1 MYSCISII
9 YFVPTM
15 SRYFYWFIKGDNNF
29 TQIIR
34 TVHEFHHIL
43 LKIKV
48 PEDTITLG
56 TTERRICF
64 SNRLTISWLYFAHNE
79 CFRRMLMHIFLKPF
93 DDRWIECDVFIHHQ
107 MLSIDHNSFFREK
120 TVCKVDIILPMTF
133 PTFIFIKAQY
143 ECPQVANQ

>member
-48 PEDTITLG
+48 SEDTVTLG
-56 TTERRICF
+56 TTKRRICF
-64 SNRLTISWLYFAHNE
+64 SYRFTISWFYFAHNE
-79 CFRRMLMHIFLKPF
+79 CFRRMLMYKILKSF
-93 DDRWIECDVFIHHQ
+93 DNRWIECMSSFIIKCCPPIITP
-107 MLSIDHNSFFREK
+107 SREK
-120 TVCKVDIILPMTF
+120 GQLTKYTSFSLWHF
-133 PTFIFIKAQY
+133 QHSFL
-143 ECPQVANQ
+143 